1 MFPTL
6 FLFVSSGKSLGGWLD
21 KKKKKIF
28 NFLLSNLQILRSVWV
43 FSYEDFIRRVRLA
56 ESEWRGKITTSV
68 NVAKVILYKQFS
80 KFYQIF
86 SVAQFSCN
94 AWYIE
99 EVQVTDEN
107 IWRKRL
113 LWEFELSLWCYPIY
127 FTFSRPTLTQL
138 HSSHSKRKLSP
149 RKRAVIHFL
158 CMSTEILLVLLYF
171 TLRLFSTNRATFWT
185 NLYFVPSYYG
195 GAEYS
200 RNKLMPISSI
210 HDFIVCEHSSWWLLC
225 FV

>member
-6 FLFVSSGKSLGGWLD
+6 FLFVSGGKSLGGWLD

-113 LWEFELSLWCYPIY
+113 LWEFELCLWCYLFHV
-127 FTFSRPTLTQL
+127 FTPYSHTITSSNF
-138 HSSHSKRKLSP
+138 SSHSKRKLSP

-185 NLYFVPSYYG
+185 NLYFVPSY
-195 GAEYS
+195 
-200 RNKLMPISSI
+200 
-210 HDFIVCEHSSWWLLC
+210 
-225 FV
+225 